1 MPTYIM
7 WVSLQRAL
15 VDAFSPSPSL
25 AAELVRKALQL
36 QQMQVG
42 LTVHQLFSSLYL
54 TLLLLLATFQAQPN
68 PGASVLISVIHI

>member
-1 MPTYIM
+1 MPILIM

-36 QQMQVG
+36 QQMQV
-42 LTVHQLFSSLYL
+42 
-54 TLLLLLATFQAQPN
+54 
-68 PGASVLISVIHI
+68 